1 MATAMSRRLSIVIPA
16 LDEAARIG
24 AVLHRL
30 QAMRARGAEV
40 IVVDG
45 GSGDATVAIA
55 QPLADAVIGAP
66 RGRARQMNAG
76 AAAACGEIL
85 LFLHA
90 DTLLPADADL
100 QVRAGLESG
109 ARVWGRFDVRIAGRA
124 RMLRVV
130 AAMMNG
136 RSRLTGIAS
145 GDQALFVTRAA
156 FDAAGGFPD
165 QELMEDIELSRRL
178 LRLSR
183 PACLAGPALT
193 SGRRW
198 ETRGVWRTI
207 FLMWRLRWLYARGES
222 PARLAARYR

>member
-1 MATAMSRRLSIVIPA
+1 MSMRLSIVIPA
-16 LDEAARIG
+16 LDEAAQIR
-24 AVLHRL
+24 AVLECL
-30 QAMRARGAEV
+30 QTMRARGAEV

-55 QPLADAVIGAP
+55 KPLADAVIGAA

-76 AAAACGEIL
+76 AALARGEIL

-90 DTLLPADADL
+90 DTLLPGDADMHM
-100 QVRAGLESG
+100 RAGLESG

-130 AAMMNG
+130 AAMMNL

-145 GDQALFVTRAA
+145 GDQALFMTRAA

-198 ETRGVWRTI
+198 ETRGVWCTI
-207 FLMWRLRWLYARGES
+207 FLMWRLRWRYARGES